1 MLDAW
6 FSWCR
11 ISSWSP
17 ANRWRHWWWNLLLL
31 VDKQKKNN
39 EGHHSHQA
47 VYSYLKDVSGKTPF
61 RRRVFWF
68 VLYFSFLFIHDK
80 RDSAAALKLSTWVG
94 RFVSY
99 VSYFWCTDV
108 NRRIHILPF
117 LSCVLLPSVLLYQ
130 GRSRGR
136 RFKMLF
142 CVGTFD
148 GTFERTGSEVSQLAV
163 SSLQSTFNRSP
174 AVELAY

>member
-1 MLDAW
+1 MSIQTWCIINKNKCTGSSASWTRIEFVRGAQTSRRKKSRQRYSFECHGRVMLDAW
-6 FSWCR
+6 FSRCR

-17 ANRWRHWWWNLLLL
+17 ANRWRHRWWNLLLL

-99 VSYFWCTDV
+99 VSYF
-108 NRRIHILPF
+108 
-117 LSCVLLPSVLLYQ
+117 
-130 GRSRGR
+130 
-136 RFKMLF
+136 
-142 CVGTFD
+142 
-148 GTFERTGSEVSQLAV
+148 
-163 SSLQSTFNRSP
+163 
-174 AVELAY
+174 